1 MLILPIVNKNR
12 VLNVRI
18 KLKGT
23 EKIRSAIKFPGA
35 PESDVIVNGKK
46 LSESSSFDS
55 REKNATINFIRN
67 NSILYARNFL
77 VTTRMVADSDVYDVY
92 EVGQPPRKVNDA
104 LEELYDLAITD
115 IRKEIPG
122 IKRGRYLSFKK
133 IGLDEALTDEKIQML
148 ERIVNDVKDS
158 SQWPGLFEKA
168 GISDLPRIL
177 EFLNNFDCTV
187 VEHTSIKEEDI
198 EHMINTL
205 EPLCTRETRNLISY
219 YNTAMVNRDIYGK
232 LSYINKLL
240 YGRPLSLI
248 QSNAQRQKQLVKT
261 TDGEVEYSR
270 NAA

>member
-1 MLILPIVNKNR
+1 MLILPIVNRNR
-12 VLNVRI
+12 ILNVQV

-46 LSESSSFDS
+46 LSESPAFSS
-55 REKNATINFIRN
+55 REKNATVNFIRN

-92 EVGQPPRKVNDA
+92 EVGQPPRKVNDS
-104 LEELYDLAITD
+104 LEELYDLVVTD

-148 ERIVNDVKDS
+148 ERIVTDVKDS

-168 GISDLPRIL
+168 GVGDLPRIL

-187 VEHTSIKEEDI
+187 VANTSIKEDDI
-198 EHMINTL
+198 EHMITTL

-232 LSYINKLL
+232 LSYINKLM
-240 YGRPLSLI
+240 YGKPLSLI
-248 QSNAQRQKQLVKT
+248 QSTAQRQKQLVKT
-261 TDGEVEYSR
+261 SDGDVEYSR

>member
-12 VLNVRI
+12 VLNVRV

-23 EKIRSAIKFPGA
+23 EKIRSAIMFPGA

-46 LSESSSFDS
+46 LSESHSFDS

-67 NSILYARNFL
+67 NSILYPRNFL

-92 EVGQPPRKVNDA
+92 EVGQPPRKINDS
-104 LEELYDLAITD
+104 LDELYDLALTD

-133 IGLDEALTDEKIQML
+133 IGLDEVLTDEKIQML
-148 ERIVNDVKDS
+148 ERIVGDVKDS

-168 GISDLPRIL
+168 GIGDLPKIL

-187 VEHTSIKEEDI
+187 VEHTSIKEEDV
-198 EHMINTL
+198 EHIITTL
-205 EPLCTRETRNLISY
+205 EPLCTRETRNFISY

-261 TDGEVEYSR
+261 SDTELEYTR
-270 NAA
+270 NVA